1 MRFTFLGCGDAFGS
15 DGRFNT
21 CFHVTADD
29 GDFLIDCGAS
39 AMIALRRFAVE
50 PNAIRTIVLSHLH
63 GDHFGGLPF
72 FLLDAQFYSKRTGPL
87 TVVGPEGTQ
96 ARVEAPMDVFF
107 PGSSGVS
114 RRFDTEFVEIA
125 PGRTTNVNNLAVT
138 GFEGVHP
145 CGAPPLALRIACG
158 GKTIAYTGDTEWVE
172 GLVEAGAHADLFVA
186 ETLFY
191 ERKVRY
197 HLDYASLAEN
207 LGRIAPRRLALTHMG
222 PDMLENRHRIPE
234 DTVLAEDGL
243 QIDL

>member
-1 MRFTFLGCGDAFGS
+1 
-15 DGRFNT
+15 
-21 CFHVTADD
+21 
-29 GDFLIDCGAS
+29 
-39 AMIALRRFAVE
+39 
-50 PNAIRTIVLSHLH
+50 
-63 GDHFGGLPF
+63 
-72 FLLDAQFYSKRTGPL
+72 
-87 TVVGPEGTQ
+87 
-96 ARVEAPMDVFF
+96 
-107 PGSSGVS
+107 
-114 RRFDTEFVEIA
+114 
-125 PGRTTNVNNLAVT
+125 
-138 GFEGVHP
+138 VHP